1 MQGRAWVAVLLPLCP
16 SSCVC
21 PRSLCHGDSSWE
33 ERGVWLWLWTPPM
46 VSAWPVLRLFDLRM
60 AFEDHTPPKTCSCDL
75 NFTDEESEV
84 LRDTGACSG
93 LPGL

>member
-1 MQGRAWVAVLLPLCP
+1 
-16 SSCVC
+16 
-21 PRSLCHGDSSWE
+21 
-33 ERGVWLWLWTPPM
+33 M